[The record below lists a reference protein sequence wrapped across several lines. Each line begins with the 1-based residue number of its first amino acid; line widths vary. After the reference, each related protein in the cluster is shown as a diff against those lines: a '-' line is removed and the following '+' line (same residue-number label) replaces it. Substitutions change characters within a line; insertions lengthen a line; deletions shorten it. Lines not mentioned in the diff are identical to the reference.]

1 MSVKLGPKSTDKAEN
16 YRTLRTAL
24 RENLGVERS
33 FLATLSNATAILDHY
48 LEDINWVGFYLA
60 NGADLVL
67 GPFQGKPACPR
78 LKEGVG
84 VCMKAYQS
92 EQMVN
97 VQDVEQFPGHIACD
111 SASRSEIVFPIR
123 IDGEVVGVLDIDAPV
138 LSRFDTVDEQGLSA
152 CVRVIQTMLGREEE
166 EAVL

>member
-1 MSVKLGPKSTDKAEN
+1 MSVKLGPKQADKTEN
-16 YRTLRTAL
+16 YKVLRKAL

-33 FLATLSNATAILDHY
+33 FLATLSNASAILDHY

-60 NGADLVL
+60 NGEDLVL

-78 LKEGVG
+78 LKNGIG
-84 VCMKAYQS
+84 VCMKAYLS
-92 EQMVN
+92 GKMVN
-97 VQDVEQFPGHIACD
+97 VPDVEQFPGHIACD
-111 SASRSEIVFPIR
+111 SASRSEIVFPLR

-138 LSRFDTVDEQGLSA
+138 SARFDAGDEQGLAA

-166 EAVL
+166 DPQ